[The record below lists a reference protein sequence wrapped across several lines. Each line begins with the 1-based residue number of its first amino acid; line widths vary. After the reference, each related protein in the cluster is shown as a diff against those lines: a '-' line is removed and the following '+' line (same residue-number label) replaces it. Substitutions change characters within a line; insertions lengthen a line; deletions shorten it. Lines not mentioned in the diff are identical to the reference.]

1 MGSYSQADC
10 FLACVWHQSNELLFL
25 ALGIE
30 FFDWPLEGAAAL
42 SGNGAAQEKAVFAIS
57 VVLRQSANDAEAQL
71 VVKALGLGV
80 GAAHVERDGIAFEAV
95 HHRAA
100 DAVAAMGLADS
111 DVSDVQAVA
120 ADFTD
125 AFEQHVADDLT
136 TNRGD
141 GGAGVG
147 LADEVDELV
156 DRPGVVEAFA
166 FDVEHLGKVFA
177 PISLPQM
184 RQEIGIGMNDLLIN
198 ALAIALVD
206 RLVLHGLGHGD
217 SRFAVDTKCVARK

>member
-1 MGSYSQADC
+1 MSGIRAISSWS
-10 FLACVWHQSNELLFL
+10 WHW
-25 ALGIE
+25 GWY
-30 FFDWPLEGAAAL
+30 FFDGLLESAAAL
-42 SGNGAAQEKAVFAIS
+42 SGHGAAQEKAIFAIS

-71 VVKALGLGV
+71 VVKALSLGV

-111 DVSDVQAVA
+111 DVGDVQAVT
-120 ADFTD
+120 ADFAD
-125 AFEQHVADDLT
+125 AFEQHEADDLT
-136 TNRGD
+136 ANRGD

-147 LADEVDELV
+147 PADEVDELV
-156 DRPGVVEAFA
+156 YGPGMVEAFA
-166 FDVEHLGKVFA
+166 FDVEHQRKVFA
-177 PISLPQM
+177 PISLAQK
-184 RQEIGIGMNDLLIN
+184 RQEIGIGMNHLLIN

-217 SRFAVDTKCVARK
+217 SRFAVDTKCIARK